1 MPPKINFEFISMF
14 KTIINDAD
22 FVKEVAYRRSVN
34 LGRLLIILNIQ
45 SPIIGQSGEEEKIME
60 ETQRDIR
67 LYTH

>member
-14 KTIINDAD
+14 KMIINDAD